1 MAFNRG
7 ETTSPGFRF
16 DNDFLMWSKFF
27 WSWRKEKLFSLP
39 TFASITFS
47 ELKLELFWRKCFE
60 TQAASYLSVH
70 IQGKL
75 LSSGPLSFWMLSRLL
90 ISRLSYFKPLV
101 PWFSSLT
108 SLTVTCLLSVP
119 GILAVPSYH
128 SFWQKNTSSLQC
140 CWSPVLQTSMA
151 FESKYILME
160 EEKIKDD
167 LLLQ

>member
-1 MAFNRG
+1 
-7 ETTSPGFRF
+7 
-16 DNDFLMWSKFF
+16 MWSEFF
-27 WSWRKEKLFSLP
+27 HSWRKEKLFPLP

-47 ELKLELFWRKCFE
+47 ELELELFWRKCFT

-75 LSSGPLSFWMLSRLL
+75 LSPGPSYFWMLGHLL
-90 ISRLSYFKPLV
+90 ISGLSYFKPLV
-101 PWFSSLT
+101 PWFSSRT

-119 GILAVPSYH
+119 GILAAPSYQ
-128 SFWQKNTSSLQC
+128 SFLQNNTSSWQC
-140 CWSPVLQTSMA
+140 HWSPVLQTAMA
-151 FESKYILME
+151 FESKDILIE